1 VRLSATIQVT
11 EVLYLQFCIV
21 GPYLTVTIALL
32 YNFIIAILNTDTR
45 LAKLKFR
52 KSGGFYQK
60 TGVYQ
65 ENFFYNSGEKSGG
78 FLFEVKGTLGG
89 FLDYIHLIS

>member
-1 VRLSATIQVT
+1 MSL
-11 EVLYLQFCIV
+11 
-21 GPYLTVTIALL
+21 
-32 YNFIIAILNTDTR
+32 R

>member
-1 VRLSATIQVT
+1 
-11 EVLYLQFCIV
+11 
-21 GPYLTVTIALL
+21 
-32 YNFIIAILNTDTR
+32 
-45 LAKLKFR
+45 LKFR

-65 ENFFYNSGEKSGG
+65 ENFFYKSGEKSGG

-89 FLDYIHLIS
+89 FLDYIHLVS

>member
-1 VRLSATIQVT
+1 MKEISYIVFHILIPQGVRH
-11 EVLYLQFCIV
+11 
-21 GPYLTVTIALL
+21 
-32 YNFIIAILNTDTR
+32 R

-52 KSGGFYQK
+52 KSGVFYQK

>member
-1 VRLSATIQVT
+1 MEHLESIDCRCLIIQ
-11 EVLYLQFCIV
+11 I
-21 GPYLTVTIALL
+21 
-32 YNFIIAILNTDTR
+32 R

-65 ENFFYNSGEKSGG
+65 ENFFYKSGEKSGG